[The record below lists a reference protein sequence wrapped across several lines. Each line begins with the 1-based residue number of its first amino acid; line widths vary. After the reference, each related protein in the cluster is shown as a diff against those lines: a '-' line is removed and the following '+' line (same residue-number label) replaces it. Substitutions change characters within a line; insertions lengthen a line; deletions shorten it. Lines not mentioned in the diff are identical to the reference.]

1 MAGGKRVNLER
12 LLRSASERQRLLRG
26 AQGQTATMSTESPW
40 PRINSRDLFLAGI
53 ALLIEALALLY
64 GVLILT
70 LAAAALL
77 WFALRGFR
85 RERNVAESRVFEV
98 WSVLVLVLIT
108 TVLPV
113 GAKKYLEHRQI
124 KNSHTHRDFK
134 ITNYARGPLIVGEP
148 VHLDVSYVYS
158 GPDEGVDL
166 ELRYEIGVTEFIGN
180 PPPRDLV
187 VKDEDRVWALLLP
200 AMNRPANKVHLPSDA
215 PSYSTLV
222 GPQLTAETVASFQK
236 GRGGTIIYVGQF
248 RYVDSEGDHIREFCG
263 LVQFDATVF
272 VQCDKHNN

>member
-1 MAGGKRVNLER
+1 MAGGQRVNLER
-12 LLRSASERQRLLRG
+12 LLRSASGRQRLLRG

-40 PRINSRDLFLAGI
+40 PRINWRDLFLAGI

-158 GPDEGVDL
+158 
-166 ELRYEIGVTEFIGN
+166 
-180 PPPRDLV
+180 
-187 VKDEDRVWALLLP
+187 
-200 AMNRPANKVHLPSDA
+200 
-215 PSYSTLV
+215 
-222 GPQLTAETVASFQK
+222 
-236 GRGGTIIYVGQF
+236 
-248 RYVDSEGDHIREFCG
+248 
-263 LVQFDATVF
+263 
-272 VQCDKHNN
+272 